1 MEMKILSHAEFEHL
15 RALLPAAT
23 KDCLRETFSISETTW
38 RKLRLG
44 EPIRRTTYE
53 RLIIRFERLK
63 AQGPSSNG
71 RGQLSEKS
79 SMEYAQ

>member
-1 MEMKILSHAEFEHL
+1 MEMKILSRSEFEHL

-53 RLIIRFERLK
+53 RLIVRFERLK
-63 AQGPSSNG
+63 AQGPFIKNHAQMSAVPS
-71 RGQLSEKS
+71 Q
-79 SMEYAQ
+79 EYLQ